1 MVSDIIKYIR
11 KLNKKPSVQS
21 KLLAHFISQGAA
33 TIPEMSKA
41 VGVSLPTGYNQGKT
55 TSALNELMKAGLVTE
70 IGKKDNSTG
79 RIPMV
84 YDLIPTAGY
93 FVGVNPEMDCLAL
106 AASDFSGNLITEK
119 TRVPYVYE
127 NTPENL
133 EKVGK
138 IINDFIASL
147 PVSKEEILQVC
158 VNVAERVN
166 PFEGRAYNMYT
177 FLKES
182 LTDKLTELIQLPV
195 CIENDS
201 RSMAFAE
208 FVKGRCRGLKDVIFV
223 NVCWGLGI
231 GIIMGGQLYY
241 GKSGYSGEFGHMT
254 AYNNNIICHC
264 GKIGCIETEVSGR
277 ALKRKLTEKI
287 QEGKTSILSDKVL
300 NRKEDITLQDILDAI
315 AKEDVLSL
323 ATLQHIAD
331 ELGKQLA
338 GIINIFNP
346 EMLVIGGE
354 MSVTGDYLTLPV
366 NMGIK
371 KYSLNIMNEDS
382 QIVTSELK
390 DLAGITGACLMA
402 RHRLLSEER

>member
-1 MVSDIIKYIR
+1 MAKDIIKYIKNINR
-11 KLNKKPSVQS
+11 KPSVPRR
-21 KLLAHFISQGAA
+21 LLEQFIAKGAS
-33 TIPEMSKA
+33 TIPELSKGI
-41 VGVSLPTGYNQGKT
+41 GVSLPTT
-55 TSALNELMKAGLVTE
+55 TNALNELMGQGLVRE
-70 IGKKDNSTG
+70 IGKKADSAG

-84 YDLIPTAGY
+84 YDLEPTAGY

-106 AASDFSGNLITEK
+106 AVSDFCGNLITEK
-119 TRVPYVYE
+119 QKVPYVYE
-127 NTPENL
+127 NTPESL
-133 EKVGK
+133 AEMGK
-138 IINDFIASL
+138 IINVFIDNL
-147 PVSKEEILQVC
+147 PIKREEILEVC
-158 VNVAERVN
+158 VNVAERVR
-166 PFEGRAYNMYT
+166 PLEGRAYNMFT
-177 FLKES
+177 FLEEP
-182 LTDKLTELIQLPV
+182 LAEKLTELLELPT

-201 RSMAFAE
+201 RSMTYGE
-208 FVKGRCRGLKDVIFV
+208 FIKGCCKGKKDVIFV
-223 NVCWGLGI
+223 NICWGLGI
-231 GIIMGGQLYY
+231 GIIIDGKLYY

-264 GKIGCIETEVSGR
+264 GKIGCVETEVSGR
-277 ALKRKLTEKI
+277 ALKRKLTENI
-287 QEGKTSILSDKVL
+287 LAGKPSILSDKVL
-300 NRKEDITLQDILDAI
+300 KQKEELTLEDILDAI

-371 KYSLNIMNEDS
+371 KYSLNVMNEDS

-390 DLAGITGACLMA
+390 DQAGVIGACLIA
-402 RHRLLSEER
+402 RQKLLTI

>member
-1 MVSDIIKYIR
+1 MKSDIIKYIR
-11 KLNKKPSVQS
+11 KLNQKPSAQS
-21 KLLAHFISQGAA
+21 RLLAQFISHGAS
-33 TIPEMSKA
+33 TIPEIAKA
-41 VGVSLPTGYNQGKT
+41 VGVSLPTA
-55 TSALNELMKAGLVTE
+55 TSALNELIKAGIVKE
-70 IGKKDNSTG
+70 IGKKDNSPG

-119 TRVPYVYE
+119 VRVPYEYE
-127 NTPENL
+127 NTPESL
-133 EKVGK
+133 ERLGE
-138 IINDFIASL
+138 IINEFIATL
-147 PVSKEEILQVC
+147 PLAKEEILQVC
-158 VNVAERVN
+158 VNLAERVN
-166 PFEGRAYNMYT
+166 PFEGRAYNMFT

-208 FVKGRCRGLKDVIFV
+208 YCKGCCKGVKDVIFV

-231 GIIMGGQLYY
+231 GIIINGQLFY

-287 QEGKTSILSDKVL
+287 LEGKTSILSDKVL
-300 NRKEDITLQDILDAI
+300 NKKEELSLQDILDAI

>member
-1 MVSDIIKYIR
+1 MAKDIIKYIKNINR
-11 KLNKKPSVQS
+11 KPSVPRR
-21 KLLAHFISQGAA
+21 LLEQFIAKGAS
-33 TIPEMSKA
+33 TIPELSKGI
-41 VGVSLPTGYNQGKT
+41 GVSLPTT
-55 TSALNELMKAGLVTE
+55 TNALNELMGQGLVRE
-70 IGKKDNSTG
+70 IGKKADSAG

-84 YDLIPTAGY
+84 YDLQPTAGY

-106 AASDFSGNLITEK
+106 AVSDFCGNLITEK
-119 TRVPYVYE
+119 QKVPYVYE
-127 NTPENL
+127 NTPESL
-133 EKVGK
+133 AEMGK
-138 IINDFIASL
+138 IINVFIDNL
-147 PVSKEEILQVC
+147 PIKREEILEVC
-158 VNVAERVN
+158 VNVAERVR
-166 PFEGRAYNMYT
+166 PLEGRAYNMFT
-177 FLKES
+177 FLEDP
-182 LTDKLTELIQLPV
+182 LAEKLTELLELPT

-201 RSMAFAE
+201 RSMTYGE
-208 FVKGRCRGLKDVIFV
+208 FIKGCCKGKKDVIFV

-231 GIIMGGQLYY
+231 GIIINGQLFY

-287 QEGKTSILSDKVL
+287 LEGKTSILSDKVL
-300 NRKEDITLQDILDAI
+300 NKKEELSLQDILDAI

-371 KYSLNIMNEDS
+371 KHSLNIMNEDS

-402 RHRLLSEER
+402 RHRLLSEERK

>member
-1 MVSDIIKYIR
+1 MKSDIIKYIR
-11 KLNKKPSVQS
+11 KLNQKPSAQS
-21 KLLAHFISQGAA
+21 RLLAQFISHGAS
-33 TIPEMSKA
+33 TIPEIAKA
-41 VGVSLPTGYNQGKT
+41 VGVSLPTA
-55 TSALNELMKAGLVTE
+55 TSALNELIKAGIFKE
-70 IGKKDNSTG
+70 IGKKDNSPG

-119 TRVPYVYE
+119 VRVPYEYE
-127 NTPENL
+127 NTPESL
-133 EKVGK
+133 ERLGE
-138 IINDFIASL
+138 IINEFIATL
-147 PVSKEEILQVC
+147 PLAKEEILQVC
-158 VNVAERVN
+158 VNLAERVN
-166 PFEGRAYNMYT
+166 PFEGRAYNMFT

-208 FVKGRCRGLKDVIFV
+208 YCKGCCKGVKDVIFV

-231 GIIMGGQLYY
+231 GIIINGQLFY

-287 QEGKTSILSDKVL
+287 LEGKTSILSDKVL
-300 NRKEDITLQDILDAI
+300 NKKEELSLQDILDAI

-366 NMGIK
+366 KMGIK
-371 KYSLNIMNEDS
+371 KHSLNIMNEDS

-402 RHRLLSEER
+402 RHRLLSEERK

>member
-1 MVSDIIKYIR
+1 MAKDIIKYIKNINR
-11 KLNKKPSVQS
+11 KPSVPRR
-21 KLLAHFISQGAA
+21 LLEQFIAKGAS
-33 TIPEMSKA
+33 TIPELSKGI
-41 VGVSLPTGYNQGKT
+41 GVSLPTT
-55 TSALNELMKAGLVTE
+55 TNALNELMGQGLVRE
-70 IGKKDNSTG
+70 IGKKADSAG

-84 YDLIPTAGY
+84 YDLQPTAGY

-106 AASDFSGNLITEK
+106 AVSDFCGNLITEK
-119 TRVPYVYE
+119 QKVPYVYE
-127 NTPENL
+127 NTPKSLAEM
-133 EKVGK
+133 GK
-138 IINDFIASL
+138 IINVFIDNL
-147 PVSKEEILQVC
+147 PIKREEILEVC
-158 VNVAERVN
+158 VNVAERVR
-166 PFEGRAYNMYT
+166 PMEGRAYNMFT
-177 FLKES
+177 FLEEP
-182 LTDKLTELIQLPV
+182 LAEKLTKLLELPT

-201 RSMAFAE
+201 RSMTYGE
-208 FVKGRCRGLKDVIFV
+208 FIKGCCKGKKDVIFV
-223 NVCWGLGI
+223 NICWGLGI
-231 GIIMGGQLYY
+231 GIIIDGKLYY

-264 GKIGCIETEVSGR
+264 GKIGCVETEVSGR
-277 ALKRKLTEKI
+277 ALKRKLTENI
-287 QEGKTSILSDKVL
+287 LAGKPSILSDKVL
-300 NRKEDITLQDILDAI
+300 KQKEELTLEDIMDAI

-371 KYSLNIMNEDS
+371 KYSLNVMNEDS

-390 DLAGITGACLMA
+390 DQAGVIGACLIA
-402 RHRLLSEER
+402 RQKLLTI

>member
-1 MVSDIIKYIR
+1 MKSDIIKYIR
-11 KLNKKPSVQS
+11 KLNQKPSAQS
-21 KLLAHFISQGAA
+21 RLLAQFISHGAS
-33 TIPEMSKA
+33 TIPEIAKA
-41 VGVSLPTGYNQGKT
+41 VGVSLPTA
-55 TSALNELMKAGLVTE
+55 TSALNELIKAGIVKE
-70 IGKKDNSTG
+70 IGKKDNSPG

-93 FVGVNPEMDCLAL
+93 FVGANPEMDCLAL

-119 TRVPYVYE
+119 VRVPYEYE
-127 NTPENL
+127 NTPESL
-133 EKVGK
+133 ERLGE
-138 IINDFIASL
+138 IINEFIATL
-147 PVSKEEILQVC
+147 PLAKEEILQVC
-158 VNVAERVN
+158 VNLAERVN
-166 PFEGRAYNMYT
+166 PFEGRAYNMFT

-182 LTDKLTELIQLPV
+182 LTDKFTELIQLPV

-208 FVKGRCRGLKDVIFV
+208 YCKGCCKGVKDVIFV

-231 GIIMGGQLYY
+231 GIIINGQLFY

-287 QEGKTSILSDKVL
+287 LEGKTSILSDKVL
-300 NRKEDITLQDILDAI
+300 NKKEELSLQDILDAI

-371 KYSLNIMNEDS
+371 KHSLNIMNEDS

-390 DLAGITGACLMA
+390 GLAGITGACLMA
-402 RHRLLSEER
+402 RHRLLSEERK

>member
-1 MVSDIIKYIR
+1 MKSDIIKYIR
-11 KLNKKPSVQS
+11 KLNQKPSAQS
-21 KLLAHFISQGAA
+21 RLLAQFISHGAS
-33 TIPEMSKA
+33 TIPEIAKA
-41 VGVSLPTGYNQGKT
+41 VGVSLPTA
-55 TSALNELMKAGLVTE
+55 TSALNELIKAGIVKE
-70 IGKKDNSTG
+70 IGKKDNSPG

-119 TRVPYVYE
+119 VRVQYEYE
-127 NTPENL
+127 NTPESL
-133 EKVGK
+133 ERLGE
-138 IINDFIASL
+138 IINEFIATL
-147 PVSKEEILQVC
+147 PLAKEEILQVC
-158 VNVAERVN
+158 VNLAERVN
-166 PFEGRAYNMYT
+166 PFEGRAYNMFT

-208 FVKGRCRGLKDVIFV
+208 YCKGCCKGVKDVIFV

-231 GIIMGGQLYY
+231 GIIINGQLFY

-287 QEGKTSILSDKVL
+287 LEGKTSILSDKVL
-300 NRKEDITLQDILDAI
+300 NKKEELSLQDILDAI

-371 KYSLNIMNEDS
+371 KHSLNIMNEDS

-402 RHRLLSEER
+402 RHRLLSEERK

>member
-1 MVSDIIKYIR
+1 MKSDIIKYIR
-11 KLNKKPSVQS
+11 KLNQKPSAQS
-21 KLLAHFISQGAA
+21 RLLAQFISHGAS
-33 TIPEMSKA
+33 TIPEIAKA
-41 VGVSLPTGYNQGKT
+41 VGVSLPTA
-55 TSALNELMKAGLVTE
+55 TSALNELNKAGIVKE
-70 IGKKDNSTG
+70 IGKKDNSPG

-93 FVGVNPEMDCLAL
+93 FVGANPEMDCLAL

-119 TRVPYVYE
+119 VRVPYEYE
-127 NTPENL
+127 NTPESL
-133 EKVGK
+133 ERLGE
-138 IINDFIASL
+138 IINEFIATL
-147 PVSKEEILQVC
+147 PLAKEEILQVC
-158 VNVAERVN
+158 VNLAERVN
-166 PFEGRAYNMYT
+166 PFEGRAYNMFT

-182 LTDKLTELIQLPV
+182 LTDKFTELIQLPV

-208 FVKGRCRGLKDVIFV
+208 YCKGCCKGVKDVIFV

-231 GIIMGGQLYY
+231 GIIINGQLFY

-287 QEGKTSILSDKVL
+287 LEGKTSILSDKVL
-300 NRKEDITLQDILDAI
+300 NKKEELSLQDILDAI

-371 KYSLNIMNEDS
+371 KHSLNIMNEDS

-390 DLAGITGACLMA
+390 DLAGVMGACLMA
-402 RHRLLSEER
+402 RHRLLSEEK

>member
-41 VGVSLPTGYNQGKT
+41 VGVSLPTA

-133 EKVGK
+133 ERVGK
-138 IINDFIASL
+138 IINDFIATL

-166 PFEGRAYNMYT
+166 PFEGRAYNMFT

-264 GKIGCIETEVSGR
+264 GKIGCVETEVSGR

-287 QEGKTSILSDKVL
+287 LEGKTSILSDKVL

>member
-1 MVSDIIKYIR
+1 MKSDIIKYIR
-11 KLNKKPSVQS
+11 KLNQKPSAQS
-21 KLLAHFISQGAA
+21 RLLAQFISHGAS
-33 TIPEMSKA
+33 TIPEIAKA
-41 VGVSLPTGYNQGKT
+41 VGVSLPTA
-55 TSALNELMKAGLVTE
+55 TSALNELIKAGIVKE
-70 IGKKDNSTG
+70 IGKKDNSPG

-93 FVGVNPEMDCLAL
+93 FVGANPEMDCLAL

-119 TRVPYVYE
+119 VRVPYEYE
-127 NTPENL
+127 NTPESL
-133 EKVGK
+133 ERLGE
-138 IINDFIASL
+138 IINEFIATL
-147 PVSKEEILQVC
+147 PLAKEEILQVC
-158 VNVAERVN
+158 VNLAERVN
-166 PFEGRAYNMYT
+166 PFEGRAYNMFT

-182 LTDKLTELIQLPV
+182 LTDRFTELIQLPV

-208 FVKGRCRGLKDVIFV
+208 YCKGCCKGVKDVIFV

-231 GIIMGGQLYY
+231 GIIINGQLFY

-287 QEGKTSILSDKVL
+287 LEGKTSILSDKVL
-300 NRKEDITLQDILDAI
+300 NKKEELSLQDILDAI

-371 KYSLNIMNEDS
+371 KHSLNIMNEDS

-390 DLAGITGACLMA
+390 DLAGVMGACLMA
-402 RHRLLSEER
+402 RHRLLSEEK

>member
-1 MVSDIIKYIR
+1 MKSDIIKYIR
-11 KLNKKPSVQS
+11 KLNQKPSAQS
-21 KLLAHFISQGAA
+21 RLLAQFISHGAS
-33 TIPEMSKA
+33 TIPEIAKA
-41 VGVSLPTGYNQGKT
+41 VGVSLPTA
-55 TSALNELMKAGLVTE
+55 TSALNELIKAGIVKE
-70 IGKKDNSTG
+70 IGKKDNSPG

-93 FVGVNPEMDCLAL
+93 FVGANPEMDCLAL

-119 TRVPYVYE
+119 VRVPYEYE
-127 NTPENL
+127 NTPESL
-133 EKVGK
+133 ERLGE
-138 IINDFIASL
+138 IINEFIATL
-147 PVSKEEILQVC
+147 PLAKEEILQVC
-158 VNVAERVN
+158 VNLAERVN
-166 PFEGRAYNMYT
+166 PFEGRAYNMFT

-208 FVKGRCRGLKDVIFV
+208 YSKGCCKGVKDVIFV

-231 GIIMGGQLYY
+231 GIIINGQLFY

-287 QEGKTSILSDKVL
+287 LEGKTSILSDKVL
-300 NRKEDITLQDILDAI
+300 NKKEELSLQDILDAI

-371 KYSLNIMNEDS
+371 KHSLNIMNEDS

-390 DLAGITGACLMA
+390 DLAGVMGACLMA
-402 RHRLLSEER
+402 RHRLLSEEK

>member
-41 VGVSLPTGYNQGKT
+41 VGVSLPTA

-119 TRVPYVYE
+119 TRIPYVYE

-287 QEGKTSILSDKVL
+287 LEGKTSILSDKVL

-402 RHRLLSEER
+402 RHRLLSEERK

>member
-1 MVSDIIKYIR
+1 MRSDIIKYIR
-11 KLNKKPSVQS
+11 KLNQKPSAQS
-21 KLLAHFISQGAA
+21 RLLAQFISHGAS
-33 TIPEMSKA
+33 TIPEIAKA
-41 VGVSLPTGYNQGKT
+41 VGVSLPTA
-55 TSALNELMKAGLVTE
+55 TSALNELIKAGIVKE
-70 IGKKDNSTG
+70 IGKKDNSPG

-93 FVGVNPEMDCLAL
+93 FVGANPEMDCLAL

-119 TRVPYVYE
+119 VRVPYEYE

-133 EKVGK
+133 ERLGV
-138 IINDFIASL
+138 IINEFIANL
-147 PVSKEEILQVC
+147 PIAKEEILQVC
-158 VNVAERVN
+158 VNLAERVN
-166 PFEGRAYNMYT
+166 PFEGRAYNMFT

-182 LTDKLTELIQLPV
+182 ITDKLTELIQLPV

-208 FVKGRCRGLKDVIFV
+208 YCKGCCKGVKDVIFV

-231 GIIMGGQLYY
+231 GIIINGQLFY

-287 QEGKTSILSDKVL
+287 LEGKTSILSDKVL
-300 NRKEDITLQDILDAI
+300 NKKEELSLQDILDAI

-371 KYSLNIMNEDS
+371 KHSLNIMNEDS

-390 DLAGITGACLMA
+390 DLAGVMGACLMA
-402 RHRLLSEER
+402 RHRLLSEERNK

>member
-41 VGVSLPTGYNQGKT
+41 VGVSLPTA